1 MHFILKGV
9 SEIWWFYIQ
18 QQAVVHAEK
27 QKHGWRRIKIDYTE
41 KNIVSNSMTV
51 DELKSILRLTEEG
64 ATEIISTRSKT
75 FQDLNINIDEL
86 SLNEFYTL
94 IIEHPLMLRRPI
106 MLDEKRLQIGFN
118 EEEIRKFLPR
128 SVRTFLNIELQKLA
142 N

>member
-1 MHFILKGV
+1 M
-9 SEIWWFYIQ
+9 
-18 QQAVVHAEK
+18 VVLYTTASCGSCRKAKAWLEEN
-27 QKHGWRRIKIDYTE
+27 QIDYTE

-64 ATEIISTRSKT
+64 ATEIISTKSKT

-86 SLNEFYTL
+86 SLNEFYQL

-118 EEEIRKFLPR
+118 DEEIRKFLPR
-128 SVRTFLNIELQKLA
+128 SVRTFFNIELQKLA

>member
-1 MHFILKGV
+1 MVILYTTASCGSCRKAKAWL
-9 SEIWWFYIQ
+9 EEHQ
-18 QQAVVHAEK
+18 
-27 QKHGWRRIKIDYTE
+27 IDYIE

-75 FQDLNINIDEL
+75 FQDLNINIEEL

>member
-1 MHFILKGV
+1 M
-9 SEIWWFYIQ
+9 
-18 QQAVVHAEK
+18 VVLYTTASCSSCRKAKAWLEEN
-27 QKHGWRRIKIDYTE
+27 QIDYTE

>member
-1 MHFILKGV
+1 M
-9 SEIWWFYIQ
+9 
-18 QQAVVHAEK
+18 VVLYTTASCASCRKAKAWLEEN
-27 QKHGWRRIKIDYTE
+27 QIDYTE

-75 FQDLNINIDEL
+75 FQDLNINIEEL
-86 SLNEFYTL
+86 SLNEFYKL
-94 IIEHPLMLRRPI
+94 IIEHPLKLRRPI

-118 EEEIRKFLPR
+118 DEEIRKFLPR

>member
-1 MHFILKGV
+1 MVILYTTASCSSCRKAKAWL
-9 SEIWWFYIQ
+9 EEHQ
-18 QQAVVHAEK
+18 
-27 QKHGWRRIKIDYTE
+27 IDYTE
-41 KNIVSNSMTV
+41 KNIVSNSLTV

-75 FQDLNINIDEL
+75 FQELNINIEAL
-86 SLNEFYTL
+86 SLNEFYKL
-94 IIEHPLMLRRPI
+94 IIEYPQMLRRPI

-128 SVRTFLNIELQKLA
+128 SVRTVLNIELQKMA

>member
-1 MHFILKGV
+1 MVILYTTASCTSCRKAKAWL
-9 SEIWWFYIQ
+9 EEHQ
-18 QQAVVHAEK
+18 
-27 QKHGWRRIKIDYTE
+27 IDYIE

>member
-1 MHFILKGV
+1 MVILYTTASCASCRKAKAWL
-9 SEIWWFYIQ
+9 EEHQ
-18 QQAVVHAEK
+18 
-27 QKHGWRRIKIDYTE
+27 IDYIE

-106 MLDEKRLQIGFN
+106 MLWTKKRLQIGFN

-128 SVRTFLNIELQKLA
+128 SVRTFLNIELQKVG
-142 N
+142 

>member
-1 MHFILKGV
+1 MVILYTTASCGSCRKAKAWL
-9 SEIWWFYIQ
+9 EENQ
-18 QQAVVHAEK
+18 
-27 QKHGWRRIKIDYTE
+27 IDYTE
-41 KNIVSNSMTV
+41 KNIASNSLTV
-51 DELKSILRLTEEG
+51 DELKSILRLTEDG

-75 FQDLNINIDEL
+75 FQDLNINIEAL
-86 SLNEFYTL
+86 SLNEFYKL

-118 EEEIRKFLPR
+118 DEEIRKFLPR

>member
-1 MHFILKGV
+1 M
-9 SEIWWFYIQ
+9 
-18 QQAVVHAEK
+18 VVLYTTASCSSCRKAKAWLEEN
-27 QKHGWRRIKIDYTE
+27 QIDYTE

-94 IIEHPLMLRRPI
+94 IIQHPLMLRRPI

>member
-1 MHFILKGV
+1 M
-9 SEIWWFYIQ
+9 
-18 QQAVVHAEK
+18 VVLYTTASCSSCRKAKAWLEEN
-27 QKHGWRRIKIDYTE
+27 KIDYTE

-86 SLNEFYTL
+86 SLNEFYKL

-118 EEEIRKFLPR
+118 DEEIRKFLPR
-128 SVRTFLNIELQKLA
+128 SVRTFLNIELQKLV

>member
-1 MHFILKGV
+1 M
-9 SEIWWFYIQ
+9 
-18 QQAVVHAEK
+18 VVLYTTASCSSCRKAKAWLEEN
-27 QKHGWRRIKIDYTE
+27 QIDYTE

-86 SLNEFYTL
+86 SLNEFYKL

-118 EEEIRKFLPR
+118 DEEIRKFLPR
-128 SVRTFLNIELQKLA
+128 SVRTFLNIELQKIA

>member
-1 MHFILKGV
+1 MVILYTTASCGSCRKAKAWL
-9 SEIWWFYIQ
+9 EENQ
-18 QQAVVHAEK
+18 
-27 QKHGWRRIKIDYTE
+27 IDYIE
-41 KNIVSNSMTV
+41 KNIVSNSLTV

-75 FQDLNINIDEL
+75 FQELNINIEAL
-86 SLNEFYTL
+86 SLNEFYKL
-94 IIEHPLMLRRPI
+94 IIEYPQMLRRPI

-128 SVRTFLNIELQKLA
+128 SVRTVLNMELQKLA

>member
-1 MHFILKGV
+1 MHFIKKIKGV

-27 QKHGWRRIKIDYTE
+27 QKHGWRRIKLIILK

-75 FQDLNINIDEL
+75 F
-86 SLNEFYTL
+86 S
-94 IIEHPLMLRRPI
+94 
-106 MLDEKRLQIGFN
+106 RLKYKY
-118 EEEIRKFLPR
+118 R
-128 SVRTFLNIELQKLA
+128 
-142 N
+142 

>member
-1 MHFILKGV
+1 MVILYTTASCASCRKAKAWL
-9 SEIWWFYIQ
+9 EEHQ
-18 QQAVVHAEK
+18 
-27 QKHGWRRIKIDYTE
+27 IDYIE

-64 ATEIISTRSKT
+64 AIEIISTRSKT
-75 FQDLNINIDEL
+75 FQDLNINIEEL

>member
-1 MHFILKGV
+1 M
-9 SEIWWFYIQ
+9 
-18 QQAVVHAEK
+18 VVLYTTASCSSCRKAKAWLEEHQIE
-27 QKHGWRRIKIDYTE
+27 YTE
-41 KNIVSNSMTV
+41 KNIVSKSLTV

-75 FQDLNINIDEL
+75 FQDLNINIETL
-86 SLNEFYTL
+86 SLNEFYKL

-118 EEEIRKFLPR
+118 DEEIRKFLPR